1 MSSSTI
7 DVTMANVSTVSV
19 SDDYLT
25 VSLEDGRKISIPL
38 SWYPRLFH
46 ATEEERRNFRLIG
59 NGSGIHWEDLDE
71 DISIEGIIAGHQSQ
85 ESQASLDRWI
95 ENRRN
100 SSKRNGRG

>member
-7 DVTMANVSTVSV
+7 DVTMANASTVSV

-85 ESQASLDRWI
+85 ETQASLDRWI

>member
-1 MSSSTI
+1 
-7 DVTMANVSTVSV
+7 MANVSTVSV